1 MTTRFVKLHGLG
13 NDFLL
18 IDARAGGRNVT
29 PDEGRALCDR
39 NRGVGGDGVL
49 WLGPPKGAG
58 VTELII
64 TNADGS
70 LAEMC
75 GNGIRCVAKYL
86 ADEGGV
92 RADVI
97 PVETGAG
104 LLECEV
110 QRGARGVETVRVKM
124 GKPRLQRAEIPMLG
138 GEGRFVE
145 DTLSV
150 DGETLRFTAVS
161 MGNPHAITFEGADL
175 QRARSV
181 GPKVEHHA
189 LFPARTNVEFAS
201 VRSREELDLVVW
213 ERGCGVTQACGT
225 GACATTVA
233 AVLTERVDAG
243 REVRVN
249 LPGGPLYI
257 LVPADLSQVYMRGP
271 AERVFDGTLALD
283 LGIH

>member
-1 MTTRFVKLHGLG
+1 MPTPFVKLHGLG
-13 NDFLL
+13 NDFLV

-49 WLGPPKGAG
+49 WLGPPEGAG
-58 VTELII
+58 VTQLII

-86 ADEGGV
+86 ADEGG
-92 RADVI
+92 AQGDVI
-97 PVETGAG
+97 DIETGAG
-104 LLECEV
+104 LLACEV
-110 QRGARGVETVRVKM
+110 QRGVHGVETVRVAM
-124 GKPRLQRAEIPMLG
+124 GRPRLQRAEIPMLG
-138 GEGRFVE
+138 GEGRCVE
-145 DTLSV
+145 ESLGV
-150 DGETLRFTAVS
+150 DGEALRITAVS

-175 QRARSV
+175 ARARVV
-181 GPKVEHHA
+181 GPKIEHHA
-189 LFPARTNVEFAS
+189 MFPARTNVEFAS
-201 VRSREELDLVVW
+201 VRSRQELDLVVW
-213 ERGCGVTQACGT
+213 ERGCGITQACGT

-249 LPGGPLYI
+249 LPGGPLFI
-257 LVPADLSQVYMRGP
+257 LVPQDLSQVYMRGP
-271 AERVFDGTLALD
+271 AERVFDGVLPLD
-283 LGIH
+283 LGVR